1 MDPRFF
7 LNLTESLLQGK
18 IPEAVQYR
26 ELVMV
31 PEEEVF
37 SLLPGAER
45 LRRARF
51 GKEVHLCTICNGKSG
66 RCSEDCSFCAQ
77 SAFVRTSTLVYGLLP
92 KEKLLE
98 SGRRAETG
106 PVNRFAIVTSGK
118 RLPPKEVKIVADAL
132 GALDLT
138 RIKTCASLGC
148 LDRPDLE
155 ILKAAGLTRYHHNLE
170 TAESFFQK
178 ICTSHTYEE
187 RVRTVQYAKSVGL
200 TVCSGGIFGLGETDE
215 QVLELALALRDLGV
229 DAVPLN
235 FLSPIPG
242 TPMEHARFLTPL
254 RCLKIIAIFR
264 YVLPDKDILI
274 CGGRELNLGPLHPLA
289 FAFGASG
296 IMTSDYLTTKGRT
309 LEDDLTMLQALGLSP
324 RPKISLHPV
333 PGAP

>member
-7 LNLTESLLQGK
+7 LDLAESLLKGVV
-18 IPEAVQYR
+18 PESGDYLK
-26 ELVMV
+26 LVKL

-37 SLLPGAER
+37 SLIPGAER
-45 LRRARF
+45 LRRGRF
-51 GKEVHLCTICNGKSG
+51 GNEIHLCTICNGKSG

-77 SAFVRTSTLVYGLLP
+77 SAHVRTGAPVYGLLE
-92 KEKLLE
+92 KEKLME
-98 SGRRAETG
+98 PGRRAEAG
-106 PVNRFAIVTSGK
+106 PVNRYAIVTSGK

-132 GALDLT
+132 GGLDLT
-138 RIKTCASLGC
+138 RIRTCSSLGC
-148 LDRPDLE
+148 IRKPDLE
-155 ILKAAGLTRYHHNLE
+155 ILKAAGVTRYHHNLE
-170 TAESFFQK
+170 TAESFFLN

-187 RVRTVQYAKSVGL
+187 RIRTIQDAKSVGL

-215 QVLELALALRDLGV
+215 QVLELALTLRDLGV

-242 TPMEHARFLTPL
+242 TPMENARFLTPL
-254 RCLKIIAIFR
+254 RCAKIIAIFR
-264 YVLPDKDILI
+264 HVLPDKDILI

-309 LEDDLTMLQALGLSP
+309 LEDDLVMLRALGLSP
-324 RPKISLHPV
+324 RPKV
-333 PGAP
+333 